1 MVRNVN
7 QHANQILGTYLFSAF
22 RVTSHVKLKKAGSVA
37 LRSLCKFLSKRD
49 LKGAEEYYSRAIL
62 ADPGDGEILSQYA
75 KLVWELYRDHE
86 KALCYFEQSIQ
97 ATPADS
103 YVVAAYASFLWE
115 TEENVDDS
123 TSQFQMP
130 NHNEGAVA
138 DANAQVHH
146 KY

>member
-1 MVRNVN
+1 M
-7 QHANQILGTYLFSAF
+7 
-22 RVTSHVKLKKAGSVA
+22 
-37 LRSLCKFLSKRD
+37 
-49 LKGAEEYYSRAIL
+49 
-62 ADPGDGEILSQYA
+62 
-75 KLVWELYRDHE
+75 WELYRDHE

-103 YVVAAYASFLWE
+103 YVLAAYASFLWE